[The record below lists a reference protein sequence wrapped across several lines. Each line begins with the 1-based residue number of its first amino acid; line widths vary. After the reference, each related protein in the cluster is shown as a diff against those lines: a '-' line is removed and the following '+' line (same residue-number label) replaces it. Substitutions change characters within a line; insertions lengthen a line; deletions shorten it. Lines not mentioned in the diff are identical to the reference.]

1 MRSKEMKTQKTVN
14 IIGGGIAG
22 LTTALALQNKAID
35 FRLFEKNE
43 QITYENVGLGISANI
58 FPILEELNILKETE
72 KLGAKIKHFH
82 FVDKKLKYIN
92 SFLISQPAISVNRK
106 EFYQLFLNRLQ
117 SDKIFTSTEKLTSDF
132 DESEIVISAD
142 GIDSKTRKEWYPNLN
157 KRDANQILWRGIAK
171 IELEEKFKNSYHDFV
186 GNNLRF
192 AIIDTGNNYYS
203 WYIVK
208 QNDSTTKKP
217 ENYTREQLISL
228 FQNYHPI
235 VKEIIQKSD
244 NVFFSVLEDISPKH
258 RKKLSWHKGNTL
270 LIGDAIHPTT
280 PNMANGGCL
289 AIEDAYLLAKMLE
302 NDSFD
307 FQKFQ
312 DIRTKKVNAV
322 VRQSWIFGQL
332 LHQKDSIMNKI
343 IKLGLAMTPK
353 FAFDKIYSTVLTT
366 TKTPN

>member
-1 MRSKEMKTQKTVN
+1 MKTQKKIN

-22 LTTALALQNKAID
+22 LTTALALQNKGID

-43 QITYENVGLGISANI
+43 HITYEKVGFGISANI
-58 FPILEELNILKETE
+58 FPILAELNILSETE

-82 FVDKKLKYIN
+82 FVDEKLKYIN
-92 SFLISQPAISVNRK
+92 SFSIKEPALSVNRN
-106 EFYQLFLNRLQ
+106 EFYQLFLNRLK
-117 SDKIFTSTEKLTSDF
+117 SDKIFLNTEKLASDF

-142 GIDSKTRKEWYPNLN
+142 GIDSKTRKKWYPNLN
-157 KRDANQILWRGIAK
+157 KRDSNQVLWRGITK
-171 IELEEKFKNSYHDFV
+171 IQLEEKFKNSYHDFV

-192 AIIDTGNNYYS
+192 AIIDTGNDSYS

-208 QNDSTTKKP
+208 QNNNITNTP
-217 ENYTREQLISL
+217 ENYGIQQLVNL

-244 NVFFSVLEDISPKH
+244 CIYFSKLKDISPRQ
-258 RKKLSWHKGNTL
+258 RKKLSWHKGKTL

-289 AIEDAYLLAKMLE
+289 AMEDAYLLVKLIE
-302 NDSFD
+302 NKNFD

-312 DIRTKKVNAV
+312 NMRTQKVNAV
-322 VRQSWIFGQL
+322 VRQSWLLGQL
-332 LHQKDSIMNKI
+332 LHQKSKSMDKI
-343 IKLGLAMTPK
+343 IKLGFAMTPK
-353 FAFDKIYSTVLTT
+353 CIFDKIYSTVLT
-366 TKTPN
+366 KTRIPD

>member
-1 MRSKEMKTQKTVN
+1 MKTQKQIN

-22 LTTALALQNKAID
+22 LTTALALQNKGID

-43 QITYENVGLGISANI
+43 QITYENVGFGISANI
-58 FPILEELNILKETE
+58 FPILENLNILSETE

-82 FVDKKLKYIN
+82 FVDKKLNYIN
-92 SFLISQPAISVNRK
+92 SFPIKQPALSVNRK
-106 EFYQLFLNRLQ
+106 DFYQLILNRLP
-117 SDKIFTSTEKLTSDF
+117 SDKIFLNTEKLTADF
-132 DESEIVISAD
+132 DDAQIVISAD
-142 GIDSKTRKEWYPNLN
+142 GINSKTRKKWYPNLN
-157 KRDANQILWRGIAK
+157 KRNSNQILWRGITK

-192 AIIDTGNNYYS
+192 AIIDTGNDFYS
-203 WYIVK
+203 WYITK
-208 QNDSTTKKP
+208 QNDNTTNEP
-217 ENYTREQLISL
+217 ENYTREQLINL

-235 VKEIIQKSD
+235 IKEIIQKSD

-258 RKKLSWHKGNTL
+258 RRDLSWHKGKTL

-302 NDSFD
+302 NDSLD

-322 VRQSWIFGQL
+322 VRQSWLFGQL
-332 LHQKDSIMNKI
+332 LHQKNSAMDKI

-353 FAFDKIYSTVLTT
+353 FVFNKIYSTVLTT